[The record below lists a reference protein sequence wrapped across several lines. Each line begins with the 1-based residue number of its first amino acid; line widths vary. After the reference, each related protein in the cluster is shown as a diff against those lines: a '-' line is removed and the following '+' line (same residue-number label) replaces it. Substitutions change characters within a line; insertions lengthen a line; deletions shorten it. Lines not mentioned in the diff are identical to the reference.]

1 MNNKDTIVVFI
12 KREIV
17 KKRLLNLVGSIGNR
31 AHMPEIEFNSIEG
44 EFNSIEGEYYGS
56 ITEELFKKVYEEV
69 NKLKN
74 ENYIRYILFRTP
86 FNAEVETVR
95 YNNLYRDE
103 SYYMNLPRDNREIHY
118 CNDLIRVKWINEIK
132 ECLAGNNNRNNEF
145 EEYLRINKQLHIRN
159 SELETRLKERNE
171 KLNELDCLIDRC
183 SGLEGECKR
192 LVDNSKT
199 LKETEEKLKT
209 ANLEL
214 QTELMAT
221 RMANYCLETPED
233 LEKVEEMLAEKK
245 SERGT
250 IVHLNNKLEKKA
262 VEIKVL
268 KNKLAFVRGQKD
280 MIAEV
285 LRGGNLVVH
294 REVNNRN

>member
-17 KKRLLNLVGSIGNR
+17 KERLLNLVGSIGNR
-31 AHMPEIEFNSIEG
+31 AHMPEIEFNSIE
-44 EFNSIEGEYYGS
+44 EEYYGS

-86 FNAEVETVR
+86 FNAEIETVS

-103 SYYMNLPRDNREIHY
+103 SYYMNLPRHKREIHY
-118 CNDLIRVKWINEIK
+118 CNDLIRVKWINEINKYNDLIK
-132 ECLAGNNNRNNEF
+132 ECLVGNNNRNDEF
-145 EEYLRINKQLHIRN
+145 NEYLRINNQLHIIN
-159 SELETRLKERNE
+159 SELETRLKECNV
-171 KLNELDCLIDRC
+171 NELDCLIDRC
-183 SGLEGECKR
+183 SGLEGECKK
-192 LVDNSKT
+192 LIDNSK
-199 LKETEEKLKT
+199 LMKKTEEKLKT

-250 IVHLNNKLEKKA
+250 IAYLNSKLEKKA

-294 REVNNRN
+294 REVNKRN